1 MAYRTLNWGSALFLA
16 AGLAASQLLLG
27 GWWYPALAAPGY
39 WFVALGAV
47 AAGLAFFGVRDAPG
61 AWCVGS
67 TFLFALYLWWRQSA
81 APDPYAAQADSWL
94 MLGFLCVYFSAAW
107 QLRSGGPRALLL
119 GVVFLLVVGQSL
131 IAIAQFAAETP
142 FHPWPDLARHMS
154 LPRGDAAA
162 WRAGWLSGTFASR
175 TALAGALEVGT
186 FLALGLLVWGRGGAA
201 VKLLLLWVASAGFA
215 GLSLSLSRSA
225 YLGVPAGLAA
235 FSLLSFF
242 IVRRGAQVHRGW
254 LTAGALFLVALSVL
268 LAVWAGAESFSV
280 QMRLTELHLDPY
292 RQDLWFITVPPMLS
306 LDPWLGAGANMFDQL
321 SLRYRGT
328 GFTAKPIHAHNDWL
342 QLLAE
347 YGRIGLALG
356 LAFFVVHVAAGWRNA
371 LKMAREIPSLGLL
384 PQSTTLGLAAGSVG
398 AAVAVGVHAFF
409 DYGMHIP
416 AFVLLAGLCGGWL
429 AGARKADDTRELGA
443 MPWWLKPFALLPLV
457 VGVILGISVFR
468 EAPAEY
474 RALLS
479 ENALCSG
486 DADAAWDEA
495 MTGLILRPANP
506 RLLLLAGESAGQL
519 GTAASSPEEKREWH
533 SRASAYFYEASRER
547 PFFAYTWRERSL
559 ALDYQDRFREALPV
573 HLRAI
578 ARDPDHARG
587 YEYLAYYYWGQG
599 NKAEARRLFR
609 LAQTLTG
616 SFLAAECLRQMDAE
630 GDSL

>member
-1 MAYRTLNWGSALFLA
+1 MFQTFLSWFAAVFLA

-39 WFVALGAV
+39 WLVALGAV

-67 TFLFALYLWWRQSA
+67 TLLFALYLWWRQSA
-81 APDPYAAQADSWL
+81 APDLYAAQADSWL
-94 MLGFLCVYFSAAW
+94 MLGFLCVYLSAAW

-215 GLSLSLSRSA
+215 GLALSLSRSA

-235 FSLLSFF
+235 FALLSFF

-306 LDPWLGAGANMFDQL
+306 LDPWFGAGANMFDQL

-371 LKMAREIPSLGLL
+371 LRMAREIPYAGLL
-384 PQSTTLGLAAGSVG
+384 PQSTSLGLAAGGVG
-398 AAVAVGVHAFF
+398 AAVAISVHALF
-409 DYGMHIP
+409 DYGMHVP
-416 AFVLLAGLCGGWL
+416 AFVLLAGLCGGLL
-429 AGARKADDTRELGA
+429 AGARSPDEAGESLGVPRWIKACALMPLFAGLVLG
-443 MPWWLKPFALLPLV
+443 V
-457 VGVILGISVFR
+457 SVLR
-468 EAPAEY
+468 EAPAER

-479 ENALCSG
+479 ENFLCSG
-486 DADAAWDEA
+486 DAGAAWDEA
-495 MTGLILRPANP
+495 VSGLALRPANP
-506 RLLLLAGESAGQL
+506 RLLLLAGESAHRL
-519 GTAASSPEEKREWH
+519 GYDSPLPEERNEWYK
-533 SRASAYFYEASRER
+533 RASAYFDEAIRER
-547 PFFAYTWRERSL
+547 PFFPYTWRERAST
-559 ALDYQDRFREALPV
+559 LDYQDRFREALPV

-587 YEYLAYYYWGQG
+587 YEYLAFYYWRKGD
-599 NKAEARRLFR
+599 KAEARRLFR

>member
-1 MAYRTLNWGSALFLA
+1 MLNWGSALCLA

-39 WFVALGAV
+39 LLVAVGAV
-47 AAGLAFFGVRDAPG
+47 AAGFAFLGVRDAPG

-67 TFLFALYLWWRQSA
+67 TLLFGLYLGWRQSV
-81 APDPYAAQADSWL
+81 APDPYAARADTWL

-107 QLRSGGPRALLL
+107 QLRSGGPRALILS
-119 GVVFLLVVGQSL
+119 VVFLLVVGQSL

-142 FHPWPDLARHMS
+142 FHPWPDLARHML
-154 LPRGDAAA
+154 LPRGDASA

-201 VKLLLLWVASAGFA
+201 VKLLLLWIASAGFV

-225 YLGVPAGLAA
+225 YLGVPAGLAIFA
-235 FSLLSFF
+235 LLSFF
-242 IVRRGAQVHRGW
+242 IVRRAAQVHRGW

-292 RQDLWFITVPPMLS
+292 RQDLWFITVSPMLS

-321 SLRYRGT
+321 SLRYRGN

-342 QLLAE
+342 QLLVE

-356 LAFFVVHVAAGWRNA
+356 LVFLVVHVAAGWRNA
-371 LKMAREIPSLGLL
+371 LKMAREIPSVGSL

-429 AGARKADDTRELGA
+429 AGARRTDNAGELGA
-443 MPWWLKPFALLPLV
+443 VPWWMKVFAIMPLV
-457 VGVILGISVFR
+457 AGVVLGASVLR
-468 EAPAEY
+468 ESPAEY

-486 DADAAWDEA
+486 DSGAAWDEA
-495 MTGLILRPANP
+495 ISGVALRPSNP
-506 RLLLLAGESAGQL
+506 RLLLLAAESAGQL
-519 GTAASSPEEKREWH
+519 GDAAPWPEEKREWY
-533 SRASAYFYEASRER
+533 SRASAYFDEVVRER
-547 PFFAYTWRERSL
+547 PFFAYAWREMAL
-559 ALDYQDRFREALPV
+559 ALDYQARFSEALPL

-587 YEYLAYYYWGQG
+587 YEYLAVYFWRQG
-599 NKAEARRLFR
+599 RTEEARRLFR
-609 LAQTLTG
+609 LARAMTG
-616 SFLAAECLRQMDAE
+616 SRLAGPCLEAMEKSQE
-630 GDSL
+630 SF

>member
-1 MAYRTLNWGSALFLA
+1 MLNWGSALCLA

-39 WFVALGAV
+39 LLVAVGAV
-47 AAGLAFFGVRDAPG
+47 AAGFAFLWVRDAPG

-67 TFLFALYLWWRQSA
+67 TLLFALYLWWRQSV

-107 QLRSGGPRALLL
+107 QLRSEGPRALLL

-154 LPRGDAAA
+154 LPRGDTAA

-201 VKLLLLWVASAGFA
+201 VKLLLLWVASAGFV

-225 YLGVPAGLAA
+225 YLGVPAGLVA
-235 FSLLSFF
+235 FALLSFF
-242 IVRRGAQVHRGW
+242 IVRRGTHLHRGW
-254 LTAGALFLVALSVL
+254 LTAGALSLVALSVL
-268 LAVWAGAESFSV
+268 LAVWAGAESFAV

-306 LDPWLGAGANMFDQL
+306 LDSWLGAGANMFDQL
-321 SLRYRGT
+321 SLRYRGN

-342 QLLAE
+342 QLLVE

-356 LAFFVVHVAAGWRNA
+356 LVFFVVHVAAGWRNA
-371 LKMAREIPSLGLL
+371 LKMAREIPSVGSL
-384 PQSTTLGLAAGSVG
+384 PQGTTLGLAAGSVG

-429 AGARKADDTRELGA
+429 AGARRNDNPGELGA
-443 MPWWLKPFALLPLV
+443 VPWWMKFFALVPLV
-457 VGVILGISVFR
+457 FGVVLGASVLR

-486 DADAAWDEA
+486 NSGAAWDEA
-495 MTGLILRPANP
+495 ISGLGLRPSNP
-506 RLLLLAGESAGQL
+506 RLLLLAAESAGQL
-519 GTAASSPEEKREWH
+519 GDAAPSPEEKREWH
-533 SRASAYFYEASRER
+533 SRASAYFDEAIRER
-547 PFFAYTWRERSL
+547 PFFYYAWRERAL
-559 ALDYQDRFREALPV
+559 ALDYQERFSEALPV

-587 YEYLAYYYWGQG
+587 YEYLAYHYWLQG
-599 NKAEARRLFR
+599 RTQEARRLLY

-616 SFLAAECLRQMDAE
+616 SFLAADLLRLLEADR
-630 GDSL
+630 DSL